1 MNVNDLKKLV
11 SPDTTSWKLNPT
23 VLENIMGGME
33 IPGDPKVVIDLKK
46 PNPFILDSSVI
57 FVIPDWPCCAW
68 YKPLHNHIQTEAVEL
83 PEQHDLFLDS
93 KGNAIG
99 NLAWK
104 NWLFYK
110 AK

>member
-1 MNVNDLKKLV
+1 M
-11 SPDTTSWKLNPT
+11 
-23 VLENIMGGME
+23 I
-33 IPGDPKVVIDLKK
+33 IDFKIL
-46 PNPFILDSSVI
+46 NPFILNNVDSDSSVI
-57 FVIPDWPCCAW
+57 FVIPNWPCCAW
-68 YKPLHNHIQTEAVEL
+68 YKPLHNHIQADDVEL

-99 NLAWK
+99 DLAWK